1 MTKLEIKT
9 ELQDMIYLLNTL
21 DNQYGANRLKL
32 ILEALQQDWNE
43 SAYFVQEIDTI
54 LKYEETMNNLN
65 NITLYE

>member
-32 ILEALQQDWNE
+32 VLEALEQEWNE
-43 SAYFVQEIDTI
+43 SDFLSMQVNYFPD
-54 LKYEETMNNLN
+54 YEETIKNLN
-65 NITLYE
+65 EIKIK

>member
-32 ILEALQQDWNE
+32 VLEALEQEWNE
-43 SAYFVQEIDTI
+43 SAYFAKEIDTI
-54 LKYEETMNNLN
+54 LNYEETMNNLN
-65 NITLYE
+65 QIKIR

>member
-32 ILEALQQDWNE
+32 VLEALQKEWNE
-43 SAYFVQEIDTI
+43 SAYFAQEIDTI
-54 LKYEETMNNLN
+54 LNYEETMNNLN
-65 NITLYE
+65 DITIYE

>member
-32 ILEALQQDWNE
+32 VLESLEKEWNE
-43 SAYFVQEIDTI
+43 SAYFAQDIDTI

-65 NITLYE
+65 EIKIR

>member
-32 ILEALQQDWNE
+32 VLEALEQEWNE
-43 SAYFVQEIDTI
+43 SDYLSTQVNYFPD
-54 LKYEETMNNLN
+54 YEETIKNLN
-65 NITLYE
+65 QIKIR

>member
-32 ILEALQQDWNE
+32 VLEALEQEWNE
-43 SAYFVQEIDTI
+43 SDFLSMQVNYFLD
-54 LKYEETMNNLN
+54 YEETIKNLN
-65 NITLYE
+65 NIKIR

>member
-32 ILEALQQDWNE
+32 VLEALQQDWNE

-65 NITLYE
+65 DITIYE

>member
-32 ILEALQQDWNE
+32 VLEALEQDWNE

-65 NITLYE
+65 QIKIR

>member
-32 ILEALQQDWNE
+32 VLEALEKEWNE
-43 SAYFVQEIDTI
+43 SYYLSMQVNYFPDHGENI
-54 LKYEETMNNLN
+54 KNLN
-65 NITLYE
+65 EIKIR